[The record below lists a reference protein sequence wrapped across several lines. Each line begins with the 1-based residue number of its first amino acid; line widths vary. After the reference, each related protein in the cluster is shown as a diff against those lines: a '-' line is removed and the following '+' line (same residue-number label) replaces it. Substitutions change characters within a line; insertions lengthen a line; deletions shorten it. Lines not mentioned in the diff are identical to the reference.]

1 MSGCRVE
8 KDYFVNSSSAKIIP
22 TIWKIPS
29 SFFFLLSVGKLEK
42 ILQVRGLKSH
52 VSEFFN

>member
-22 TIWKIPS
+22 TTWKIPS
-29 SFFFLLSVGKLEK
+29 SFFFSFICEKTEKNLTGKMT
-42 ILQVRGLKSH
+42 
-52 VSEFFN
+52 